1 MGDGGRYPSKW
12 GKEKCLGA
20 EGRRVSSVLDIP
32 VEMSSEKVKES
43 GI

>member
-1 MGDGGRYPSKW
+1 MGDDGRYSSKR

-20 EGRRVSSVLDIP
+20 ERRKVSSVLDIP
-32 VEMSSEKVKES
+32 VEMSSEQIKKP